1 MIQKNILEFC
11 MRSLL
16 IILLVATAAQAQD
29 PCTVFVPA
37 VSDVPSTEAEL
48 ELDLRQRLVRRL
60 GRLNFRQVGHP
71 SAAHY
76 VVSSYGV
83 SCNGVRRVFNDTYCR
98 GERQGH
104 IVIGNARTGAMTIVD
119 GRSRLTVRT
128 AFEQALRDVPVCDPR
143 LSSLRRG
150 NL

>member
-1 MIQKNILEFC
+1 

-16 IILLVATAAQAQD
+16 IILLVATAAQAQN

-60 GRLNFRQVGHP
+60 GRQQFRQVGHP
-71 SAAHY
+71 ADAHY

-83 SCNGVRRVFNDTYCR
+83 SCNGVRRIFSDTYCR
-98 GERQGH
+98 AERQAH
-104 IVIGNARTGAMTIVD
+104 IIIDNARTGAMTIVD

-128 AFEQALRDVPVCDPR
+128 AFEQALRDIPRCDPR
-143 LSSLRRG
+143 YLSLRRP
-150 NL
+150 